1 MIFLPLYRTVAQ
13 SLSEGELPDFFSSA
27 TVAQL
32 AAVLFVQNAAQLGD
46 KKVVSAELERQLAQL
61 IRIGN
66 QANQT
71 MPLAFQKLVGERFSP
86 ALFSAGLAQLG
97 QLEISLLD
105 DEHPVEAQRYLDD
118 DGEWLFSFSSD
129 YQAQVRP
136 LQKVY
141 LADYGRAVSATDPQ
155 ERALREFLSAADES
169 FNLQGYAGSGKTHL
183 IQRFTELLEPSR
195 TLLLAQTYGQ
205 LQALQN
211 RAGGHFP
218 ALTFAQAAGQVLDSN
233 LLSNSW
239 RLKDKARMQQTYQV
253 SHAQVVRWLN
263 IPAIA
268 HLSAEQVASVCVR
281 TVASFC
287 NMSAVTIDCVHL
299 PAAIA
304 AHLSALD
311 LAALLAT
318 VQLYWS
324 ELIQPSEPAIR
335 LPIRGYHR
343 IKLLSLTDEILD
355 QQYSHIIVDE
365 AHDIPTPM
373 LQILDRS
380 TQAVITLSDELQ
392 NLNGLA
398 PRRNGLIR
406 QRSITQSVRLG
417 KQVEEVINPLIQA
430 HPGSVKE
437 LFAGRADHC
446 THLQHYSGWQI
457 PNQGTTVIVADEFD
471 LFAWFQRLT
480 HAGVSFKLARS
491 TFKDFMIFAQDCIE
505 LYLHGTRPRHGLI
518 FRYASWQA
526 LSAALSSNPSFMAIE
541 RMLEKGYSLQDFQ
554 NAVDRYMRKGAATL
568 VLARVSD
575 TKNMEFASVYLSR
588 DLLAVPGGQ
597 ASQDSRARLFSS
609 LYTAC
614 TRAQH
619 QLIVPDGFSDW
630 ISEAVKS
637 RS

>member
-13 SLSEGELPDFFSSA
+13 SLSVGELPDFFATA
-27 TVAQL
+27 TVPQL
-32 AAVLFVQNAAQLGD
+32 AAILFVQNAARLTGEKAALASLERQFAQ
-46 KKVVSAELERQLAQL
+46 VVSA
-61 IRIGN
+61 GN
-66 QANQT
+66 QANHIT
-71 MPLAFQKLVGERFSP
+71 SGAFQTLVAERFSID
-86 ALFSAGLAQLG
+86 LFSAGLAQLG
-97 QLEISLLD
+97 HLEISFLD
-105 DEHPVEAQRYLDD
+105 DEHPVDEQRYLDS
-118 DGEWLFSFSSD
+118 DGEWLFSFSAD
-129 YQAQVRP
+129 YQEQVMP
-136 LQKVY
+136 LQTVY
-141 LADYGRAVSATDPQ
+141 LAEYAREFSVTDPQ
-155 ERALREFLSAADES
+155 HRALREFLSAPDES

-205 LQALQN
+205 LQALKS

-233 LLSNSW
+233 LLANSW
-239 RLKDKARMQQTYQV
+239 RLKDKTRMQQTWQV
-253 SHAQVVRWLN
+253 SHAQVVQWLN

-287 NMSAVTIDCVHL
+287 NTSADTIDTVHL
-299 PAAIA
+299 PIAIA
-304 AHLSALD
+304 SSLTALD
-311 LAALLAT
+311 LAVLLAT

-324 ELIQPSEPAIR
+324 ELIQPSEPFIR

-343 IKLLSLTDEILD
+343 IKLLSLTDEVLD
-355 QQYSHIIVDE
+355 AQYSHIIVDE

-392 NLNGLA
+392 NLNGMA
-398 PRRNGLIR
+398 PSRNGLIR

-417 KQVEEVINPLIQA
+417 KQVENVINPLIQA
-430 HPGSVKE
+430 HPGSTKE

-457 PNQGTTVIVADEFD
+457 PNQATTVIVADEFD

-491 TFKDFMIFAQDCIE
+491 TFKDFMTFAQDCIE
-505 LYLHGTRPRHGLI
+505 LYQQGTRPRHGLI

-526 LSAALSSNPSFMAIE
+526 LSTAMSNNPSFEAIE

-554 NAVDRYMRKGAATL
+554 TAVDRYMRKGAGKII
-568 VLARVSD
+568 LARVSD
-575 TKNMEFASVYLSR
+575 TKNMEFASVYLSK
-588 DLLAVPGGQ
+588 DLLVKPTAYDN
-597 ASQDSRARLFSS
+597 QDSRARLFSS

-619 QLIVPDGFSDW
+619 ELIVPDGFADW
-630 ISEAVKS
+630 ISDAVKS
-637 RS
+637 TS